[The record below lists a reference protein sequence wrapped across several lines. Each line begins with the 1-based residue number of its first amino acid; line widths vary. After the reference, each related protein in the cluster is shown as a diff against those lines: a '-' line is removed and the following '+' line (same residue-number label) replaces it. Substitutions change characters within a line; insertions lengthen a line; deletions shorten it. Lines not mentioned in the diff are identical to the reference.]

1 MKDVEGD
8 VVLYKPTVTS
18 WQVVSTEQLP
28 NTSTA
33 FTKLSGLTP
42 SQLPGTNHPFIT
54 DEMGAGITELQEL
67 KQAPCSVPDML
78 VKSYLLFSFLVKMG
92 LIKEIN
98 PCLSPLGMK
107 QG

>member
-33 FTKLSGLTP
+33 VYQALWADSIPAAWYESP
-42 SQLPGTNHPFIT
+42 SYYCWDGSRNYRAL
-54 DEMGAGITELQEL
+54 GAQV
-67 KQAPCSVPDML
+67 S
-78 VKSYLLFSFLVKMG
+78 SLFSAKYAG
-92 LIKEIN
+92 
-98 PCLSPLGMK
+98 
-107 QG
+107 